1 MEKEVLFKKAQKVMP
16 GGVSSPVRS
25 FKSVGGIPPFI
36 RDGQGAIL
44 TDSENKKYIDFV
56 GSYGPAILGHC
67 NPDVIKAIKN
77 QCEKGLCF
85 GAPSELETEL
95 ASLIIEAIDSIEKVR
110 FTNSG
115 TEAALT
121 AIRLARGYTNKTK
134 VIKFEGCYHGHVD
147 SLLVK
152 SGSGALTLGIAASRG
167 IPKETVAPTITL
179 EFNNTA
185 KLIEAF
191 KKYGEDI
198 AAIFVEPIAG
208 NMGCIPASLEFLE
221 TAKNLAK
228 EYGSLLVFD
237 EVMTGFRVGKGSAQK
252 FYDIQPDLT
261 LLGKIIGGG
270 LPVGAVGGRSDIM
283 DMLAPSGPVY
293 QAGTL
298 SGNPISM
305 TAGIATL
312 KKLKSDNF
320 YPTLLSLT
328 EKLTTGIRVIA
339 NQHDVPLVCNHVCG
353 MFGLFFSSGKSINCL
368 KDVEESNLETFNKF
382 FHLMLANGINFAPSP
397 FEAAFVSIA
406 HDEKIIEQTL
416 TKTELVFSKLK

>member
-1 MEKEVLFKKAQKVMP
+1 MEKELLFKKAQKVMP

-36 RDGQGAIL
+36 RRGDGAIL
-44 TDSENKKYIDFV
+44 TDSENNKYIDFV

-67 NPDVIKAIKN
+67 NSTVTEAIKN
-77 QCEKGLCF
+77 QSEKGLCF

-95 ASLIIEAIDSIEKVR
+95 ASLIIDAINSIEKVR

-121 AIRLARGYTNKTK
+121 GIRLARGYTNKTK

-152 SGSGALTLGIAASRG
+152 SGSGALTLGIAASKG

-179 EFNNTA
+179 EFNN
-185 KLIEAF
+185 KVELIKAF
-191 KKYGEDI
+191 KKYGDDI

-208 NMGCIPASLEFLE
+208 NMGCIPASFDFLE

-237 EVMTGFRVGKGSAQK
+237 EVMTGFRVDKGSAQRIYNIK
-252 FYDIQPDLT
+252 PDLT

-270 LPVGAVGGRSDIM
+270 LPVGAVGGRSEIM

-305 TAGIATL
+305 AAGIATL
-312 KKLKSDNF
+312 SKLKSNDF
-320 YPTLLSLT
+320 YQTLLCLT
-328 EKLTTGIRVIA
+328 EKLTTGFQAIA
-339 NQHDVPLVCNHVCG
+339 EQHNVPLVCNSVCG
-353 MFGLFFSSGKSINCL
+353 MFGLFFSDNKNINCL
-368 KDVEESNLETFNKF
+368 KDVEKSNVETFNKF
-382 FHLMLANGINFAPSP
+382 FHLMLANGVNFAPSP

-416 TKTELVFSKLK
+416 AKAEIVFSKLK

>member
-1 MEKEVLFKKAQKVMP
+1 MEKEILFKKAQKVMP

-77 QCEKGLCF
+77 QSEKGLCF

-121 AIRLARGYTNKTK
+121 GIRLARGYTNKTK

-152 SGSGALTLGIAASRG
+152 SGSGALTLGIAASKG

-312 KKLKSDNF
+312 KKLKSDSF

-339 NQHDVPLVCNHVCG
+339 NQHDIPLVCNHVCG

>member
-1 MEKEVLFKKAQKVMP
+1 MEKELLFKKAQKVMP

-36 RDGQGAIL
+36 RRGDGAIL
-44 TDSENKKYIDFV
+44 TDSENNKYIDFV

-67 NPDVIKAIKN
+67 NSTVTEAIKN
-77 QCEKGLCF
+77 QSEKGLCF

-95 ASLIIEAIDSIEKVR
+95 ASLIIDAINSIEKVR

-121 AIRLARGYTNKTK
+121 GIRLARGYTNKTK

-152 SGSGALTLGIAASRG
+152 SGSGALTLGIAASKG

-179 EFNNTA
+179 EFNN
-185 KLIEAF
+185 KVELIKAF
-191 KKYGEDI
+191 KKYGDDI

-208 NMGCIPASLEFLE
+208 NMGCIPASFDFLE

-237 EVMTGFRVGKGSAQK
+237 EVMTGFRVDKGSAQK
-252 FYDIQPDLT
+252 IYNIKPDLT

-270 LPVGAVGGRSDIM
+270 LPVGAVGGRSEIM

-305 TAGIATL
+305 AAGIATL
-312 KKLKSDNF
+312 SKLKSNDF
-320 YPTLLSLT
+320 YQTLLCLT
-328 EKLTTGIRVIA
+328 EKLTTGFQAIA
-339 NQHDVPLVCNHVCG
+339 EQHNVPLVCNSVCG
-353 MFGLFFSSGKSINCL
+353 MFGLFFSDNKNINCL
-368 KDVEESNLETFNKF
+368 KDVEKSNVETFNKF
-382 FHLMLANGINFAPSP
+382 FHLMLANGVNFAPSP

-416 TKTELVFSKLK
+416 AKAEIVFSKLK

>member
-1 MEKEVLFKKAQKVMP
+1 M
-16 GGVSSPVRS
+16 
-25 FKSVGGIPPFI
+25 
-36 RDGQGAIL
+36 
-44 TDSENKKYIDFV
+44 
-56 GSYGPAILGHC
+56 
-67 NPDVIKAIKN
+67 
-77 QCEKGLCF
+77 
-85 GAPSELETEL
+85 
-95 ASLIIEAIDSIEKVR
+95 
-110 FTNSG
+110 
-115 TEAALT
+115 
-121 AIRLARGYTNKTK
+121 
-134 VIKFEGCYHGHVD
+134 
-147 SLLVK
+147 
-152 SGSGALTLGIAASRG
+152 
-167 IPKETVAPTITL
+167 APTITL

-283 DMLAPSGPVY
+283 DMLAPSTVY

-328 EKLTTGIRVIA
+328 EKLTTGIR
-339 NQHDVPLVCNHVCG
+339 
-353 MFGLFFSSGKSINCL
+353 
-368 KDVEESNLETFNKF
+368 
-382 FHLMLANGINFAPSP
+382 
-397 FEAAFVSIA
+397 
-406 HDEKIIEQTL
+406 
-416 TKTELVFSKLK
+416 

>member
-1 MEKEVLFKKAQKVMP
+1 MEKELLFKKAQKVMP

-36 RDGQGAIL
+36 CEGRGAIL
-44 TDSENKKYIDFV
+44 TDSENNKYIDFV

-67 NPDVIKAIKN
+67 NTAVTEAIKK
-77 QCEKGLCF
+77 QSEKGLCF

-95 ASLIIEAIDSIEKVR
+95 ASLIIDAIESVEKVR

-121 AIRLARGYTNKTK
+121 GIRLARGYTNKTK

-152 SGSGALTLGIAASRG
+152 SGSGALTLGIAASKG
-167 IPKETVAPTITL
+167 IPQETVAPTITL
-179 EFNNTA
+179 EFNN
-185 KLIEAF
+185 KDELIKAF

-208 NMGCIPASLEFLE
+208 NMGCIPASSDFLE
-221 TAKNLAK
+221 TAKNLTK
-228 EYGSLLVFD
+228 EHGSLLVFD
-237 EVMTGFRVGKGSAQK
+237 EVMTGFRVGRGSAQK
-252 FYDIQPDLT
+252 IYNIQPDIT

-270 LPVGAVGGRSDIM
+270 LPVGAVGGRSEIM

-305 TAGIATL
+305 AAGIATL
-312 KKLKSDNF
+312 SKLKSNDF
-320 YPTLLSLT
+320 YRTLLCLT
-328 EKLTTGIRVIA
+328 EKLTTGFRVIA
-339 NQHDVPLVCNHVCG
+339 EKHDIPLVCNHVCG
-353 MFGLFFSSGKSINCL
+353 MFGLFFSDSERVKCL
-368 KDVEESNLETFNKF
+368 KDVEKSNIDTFNKF
-382 FHLMLANGINFAPSP
+382 FHLMLANGVNFAPSP
-397 FEAAFVSIA
+397 YEASFVSIA
-406 HDEKIIEQTL
+406 HDENIIEQTL
-416 TKTELVFSKLK
+416 TKAELVFSKLK

>member
-1 MEKEVLFKKAQKVMP
+1 MEKELLFKKAQKVMP

-36 RDGQGAIL
+36 RRGRGAIL
-44 TDSENKKYIDFV
+44 TDSENNKYIDFV

-67 NPDVIKAIKN
+67 NSTVTEAIKN
-77 QCEKGLCF
+77 QSEKGLCF

-95 ASLIIEAIDSIEKVR
+95 ASLIIDAIDSIEKVR

-121 AIRLARGYTNKTK
+121 GIRLARGYTNKTK

-152 SGSGALTLGIAASRG
+152 SGSGALTLGIAASKG

-179 EFNNTA
+179 EFNN
-185 KLIEAF
+185 KVELIKAF
-191 KKYGEDI
+191 KKYGDDI

-208 NMGCIPASLEFLE
+208 NMGCIPASFDFLE

-237 EVMTGFRVGKGSAQK
+237 EVMTGFRVDKGSAQK
-252 FYDIQPDLT
+252 IYNIKPDLT

-270 LPVGAVGGRSDIM
+270 LPVGAVGGRSEIM

-305 TAGIATL
+305 AAGVATL
-312 KKLKSDNF
+312 SKLKSDDF
-320 YPTLLSLT
+320 YQTLLCLT
-328 EKLTTGIRVIA
+328 EKLTTGFQAIA
-339 NQHDVPLVCNHVCG
+339 EQHNVPLACNFVCG
-353 MFGLFFSSGKSINCL
+353 MFGLFFSDNKNIKCL
-368 KDVEESNLETFNKF
+368 KDVEKSNVETFNKF
-382 FHLMLANGINFAPSP
+382 FHLMLANGVNFAPSP

-416 TKTELVFSKLK
+416 AKAEIVFSRLK

>member
-1 MEKEVLFKKAQKVMP
+1 
-16 GGVSSPVRS
+16 
-25 FKSVGGIPPFI
+25 
-36 RDGQGAIL
+36 
-44 TDSENKKYIDFV
+44 
-56 GSYGPAILGHC
+56 
-67 NPDVIKAIKN
+67 
-77 QCEKGLCF
+77 
-85 GAPSELETEL
+85 
-95 ASLIIEAIDSIEKVR
+95 
-110 FTNSG
+110 
-115 TEAALT
+115 
-121 AIRLARGYTNKTK
+121 
-134 VIKFEGCYHGHVD
+134 
-147 SLLVK
+147 
-152 SGSGALTLGIAASRG
+152 
-167 IPKETVAPTITL
+167 
-179 EFNNTA
+179 
-185 KLIEAF
+185 
-191 KKYGEDI
+191 
-198 AAIFVEPIAG
+198 
-208 NMGCIPASLEFLE
+208 
-221 TAKNLAK
+221 
-228 EYGSLLVFD
+228 
-237 EVMTGFRVGKGSAQK
+237 MTGFRVGKGSAQK

-320 YPTLLSLT
+320 YPTLLSFT

-353 MFGLFFSSGKSINCL
+353 MFGLFFSSSESINCL
-368 KDVEESNLETFNKF
+368 KDVEESDLETFNRF

-406 HDEKIIEQTL
+406 HDEKIIDQTL